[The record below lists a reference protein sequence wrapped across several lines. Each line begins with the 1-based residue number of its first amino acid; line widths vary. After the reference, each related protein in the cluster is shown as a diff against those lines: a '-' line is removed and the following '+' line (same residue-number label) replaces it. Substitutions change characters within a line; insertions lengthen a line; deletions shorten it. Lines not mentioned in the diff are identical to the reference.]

1 MDSRSGPRPLD
12 GVRVLDFTHVLA
24 GPFGT
29 RVLGDLGAD
38 VVKVS
43 TAGRSQG
50 VGSDPAQPYFAMWNR
65 NKRALA
71 LDMATDEARRIALD
85 LATRADVLIDNF
97 SPGVLDRWGLG
108 ESVLRAA
115 NPGLIAVGM
124 SGMGPG
130 GPWSGYVTYA
140 PTIHALSGLTALTG
154 VPGRDDIGIGFSYN
168 DHAAGLHAALAVL
181 AALEARRRDGH
192 GQRIEVAQF
201 ETGVTFLGPTLLDL
215 VVNGGRAEATGNRLP
230 YDAAAPHGC
239 YPCRPLA
246 GAVPGEEERW
256 VAIAVMSDGQ
266 WRALRALLGEPDWA
280 HDPALDSAAG
290 RVAAMEAIDRA
301 MAAWTRTQDAEAVM
315 ERCQAAGVPAGV
327 VQSGVDLTQRDPQL
341 RATGFFTTADEEH
354 ATIGVQQ
361 VDRLP
366 LRFSATP
373 VETYAP
379 SRLTGADTAAVLADW
394 LGMSAEEVAAGEAAG
409 TLR

>member
-50 VGSDPAQPYFAMWNR
+50 VGADPARPYFAMWNR

-71 LDMATDEARRIALD
+71 LDMATDEARRIALG

-115 NPGLIAVGM
+115 NPGLIAVEHVRD
-124 SGMGPG
+124 GPRRSLVRATS
-130 GPWSGYVTYA
+130 PTL

-181 AALEARRRDGH
+181 AALEARRRDGR

-201 ETGVTFLGPTLLDL
+201 ETGVNFLGPTLLDL
-215 VVNGGRAEATGNRLP
+215 
-230 YDAAAPHGC
+230 
-239 YPCRPLA
+239 
-246 GAVPGEEERW
+246 
-256 VAIAVMSDGQ
+256 
-266 WRALRALLGEPDWA
+266 EP
-280 HDPALDSAAG
+280 
-290 RVAAMEAIDRA
+290 
-301 MAAWTRTQDAEAVM
+301 
-315 ERCQAAGVPAGV
+315 
-327 VQSGVDLTQRDPQL
+327 
-341 RATGFFTTADEEH
+341 
-354 ATIGVQQ
+354 
-361 VDRLP
+361 
-366 LRFSATP
+366 
-373 VETYAP
+373 
-379 SRLTGADTAAVLADW
+379 
-394 LGMSAEEVAAGEAAG
+394 
-409 TLR
+409 

>member
-1 MDSRSGPRPLD
+1 MTGPRPLD

-29 RVLGDLGAD
+29 RILGDLGAD

-43 TAGRSQG
+43 TADRALATAG
-50 VGSDPAQPYFAMWNR
+50 DPAHPYYIMWNR

-71 LDMATDEARRIALD
+71 LNMATAEARAIGLA
-85 LATRADVLIDNF
+85 LATRADVVIDNF

-108 ESVLRAA
+108 ESALRGV

-124 SGMGPG
+124 SGMGDG
-130 GPWSGYVTYA
+130 GPWSDYVTYA

-181 AALEARRRDGH
+181 AALEARRRDGV

-201 ETGVTFLGPTLLDL
+201 ETGVNFLGPTLLDL

-230 YDAAAPHGC
+230 YDAAAPHDC

-246 GAVPGEEERW
+246 DAVPGEEERW
-256 VAIAVMSDGQ
+256 VAIAVMTDGQ
-266 WRALRALLGEPDWA
+266 WRALRALLGEPAWA
-280 HDPALDSAAG
+280 RDPALDTAAG
-290 RVAAMEAIDRA
+290 RVAAMDAIDRE

-315 ERCQAAGVPAGV
+315 QRCQAAGVPAGV
-327 VQSGVDLTQRDPQL
+327 VQSGVDLTRRDPQL
-341 RATGFFTTADEEH
+341 RANGFLTTADGEH
-354 ATIGVQQ
+354 PAIGVQHIE
-361 VDRLP
+361 RLP

-373 VETYAP
+373 VETYAR
-379 SRLTGADTAAVLADW
+379 SRLGGEDTAAVLHDW
-394 LGMSAEEVAAGEAAG
+394 LGVSPDEVAAGEASGA
-409 TLR
+409 LR

>member
-43 TAGRSQG
+43 TAGRSHG
-50 VGSDPAQPYFAMWNR
+50 VGSDSARPYFAMWNR

-97 SPGVLDRWGLG
+97 SPGVLDRWGLT
-108 ESVLRAA
+108 EPVLRAA
-115 NPGLIAVGM
+115 NPGLIVVNM
-124 SGMGPG
+124 SGMGAG
-130 GPWSGYVTYA
+130 GPWSSYVTYA

-168 DHAAGLHAALAVL
+168 DHAAGLHATLAVL

-201 ETGVTFLGPTLLDL
+201 ETGVNFLGPTLLDL
-215 VVNGGRAEATGNRLP
+215 VVNGGRAEATGNHLP

-239 YPCRPLA
+239 YPCWPLA

-256 VAIAVMSDGQ
+256 VAIAVMNDGQ
-266 WRALRALLGEPDWA
+266 WQALRALLGDPVWA
-280 HDPALDSAAG
+280 RDPALDTAAG
-290 RVAAMEAIDRA
+290 RVEARDTIDRE

-341 RATGFFTTADEEH
+341 RASGFFTTADEEH
-354 ATIGVQQ
+354 STIGVQH

-373 VETYAP
+373 IETYAP